1 MDKASS
7 VIAALD
13 AGKLPSQQQVDQ
25 FIDWLLQS
33 GLTEVEPSSDY
44 GELSENGRVLVQ
56 DIRDILNAYKQM
68 GDNKNGDNLIQQSL
82 WHLHEAD
89 ITNASTNISGSAPDQ
104 AQKDAAAMARSL
116 RTIFSILL
124 STMTSETQSV
134 FHDFASFMRLA
145 LADAA
150 DYVSQSAGSAAQT
163 LRQVDEE
170 VSKGERNEVGM
181 KNKPEE
187 EKFKNKDTREQFEIT
202 MDTVKE
208 AGSETIGAAQVAAA
222 TSKDLANRTNERV
235 QNAFYS
241 ICDRA
246 QENQEYHDS
255 INNIFDI
262 LRKWVHKSLDT
273 AGDVNT
279 DTSLESFID
288 DPTPEKHL
296 IQAIRGVRE
305 FFERNANGKSLDDFF
320 AALRV
325 CGVDIQQDEKLR
337 QAMDDTLDHMRRC
350 VDERDYVRSGEAQE
364 KREELKTRWRDIT
377 SADTAEGQKWRD
389 DYEKLKTQWKEFS
402 VALEGGEDLARLRKA
417 QGKLASDLEDAFVT
431 AASKAADKAAENAG
445 ALNQPVWMWQD
456 MFNAYLPRLLSI
468 LKDIPIPRTEY
479 KDNDVEF
486 VLEDL
491 DISRFALLPGHAYI
505 RNITDIDI
513 KAPAA
518 GEAQT
523 AVGSLTRVYA
533 QGVQLAL
540 REVSFWFKQKTTS
553 LGPSEFSGILELT
566 LPPQGIDVD
575 VVVRMIPNSPEGL
588 KERERKKGFW
598 DVQRVEVKVS
608 DELDLTI
615 KQSNHQ
621 VLASVLKPV
630 ITSRFR
636 DTLQTVLAENIRG
649 ALEWADN
656 VAWDVGNRAEVF
668 EDAGLP
674 RGAALVAGFWS
685 ELGKLSRGEGGL
697 LKGWK
702 ATGTGLIKDE
712 GNVRADAVFAM
723 GAEPQVLSG
732 EKRGP
737 KGNFA
742 DSLQERVATEMDV
755 DVEQLQAEVVGQAE
769 SVGQRAKEV
778 AGEAKDAV
786 KEGYQKVKS
795 FKQTVDQK
803 AAEEKKRPGWESG
816 AFDVCA

>member
-1 MDKASS
+1 MEKASS
-7 VIAALD
+7 IIAALD
-13 AGKLPSQQQVDQ
+13 AGKLPSQQQIDQ

-33 GLTEVEPSSDY
+33 GLTQVEPSPDY
-44 GELSENGRVLVQ
+44 GELSQQGSVLVQ
-56 DIRDILNAYKQM
+56 DLRDVLNAYKQL
-68 GDNKNGDNLIQQSL
+68 GDSKNGDDLIQQSL

-89 ITNASTNISGSAPDQ
+89 VSNTSTNITGSAPDQ
-104 AQKDAAAMARSL
+104 ASKDASALARAL

-124 STMTSETQSV
+124 STVTQESQSV
-134 FHDFASFMRLA
+134 LHDFASFMRLA
-145 LADAA
+145 IADAA

-170 VSKGERNEVGM
+170 IEKGDRNEAGL

-187 EKFKNKDTREQFEIT
+187 EKFKNKDTREQFEVT
-202 MDTVKE
+202 MDTIKE

-222 TSKDLANRTNERV
+222 TGKDLANRTNDRL
-235 QNAFYS
+235 QDAFNQ

-255 INNIFDI
+255 INTIFDI
-262 LRKWVHKSLDT
+262 LSKWLHKSLDT

-279 DTSLESFID
+279 DTSLESFVD

-296 IQAIRGVRE
+296 IKAIRGVRE

-320 AALRV
+320 GALRV
-325 CGVDIQQDEKLR
+325 CGVDIQQDQQLR
-337 QAMDDTLDHMRRC
+337 QAMDDTLGFMRRC
-350 VDERDYVRSGEAQE
+350 VDERGFVRSGEAQE
-364 KREELKTRWRDIT
+364 ARGQLKTRWRDIT
-377 SADTAEGQKWRD
+377 SADTPEGQKWRED
-389 DYEKLKTQWKEFS
+389 FKHLKNEGKEFS
-402 VALEGGEDLARLRKA
+402 VALEGGEDLTRLRKA
-417 QGKLASDLEDAFVT
+417 QAKLASDLEDAFAT

-445 ALNQPVWMWQD
+445 TLNQPIWMWQD
-456 MFNAYLPRLLSI
+456 IFNAYLPRLLSVI
-468 LKDIPIPRTEY
+468 KDIPIPRTEY
-479 KDNDVEF
+479 MDSDVEF
-486 VLEDL
+486 ILEDL

-513 KAPAA
+513 KAPSA

-523 AVGSLTRVYA
+523 AVGSLTRIYA
-533 QGVQLAL
+533 QGIQLAL
-540 REVSFWFKQKTTS
+540 REVSFYFRQKTSS

-566 LPPQGIDVD
+566 LPPQGVDVD

-588 KERERKKGFW
+588 KERELKKSFW

-636 DTLQTVLAENIRG
+636 DTLQTVLAENFRG
-649 ALEWADN
+649 ALEWVNN

-668 EDAGLP
+668 QDAGLP
-674 RGAALVAGFWS
+674 RGASLVAGFWS

-712 GNVRADAVFAM
+712 GNARGDAVFAM

-737 KGNFA
+737 KGNF
-742 DSLQERVATEMDV
+742 SESVKERVAAEMD
-755 DVEQLQAEVVGQAE
+755 
-769 SVGQRAKEV
+769 RAKEL
-778 AGEAKDAV
+778 AGEAKEQI
-786 KEGYQKVKS
+786 KEGYQQVKS
-795 FKQTVDQK
+795 FTQTVK
-803 AAEEKKRPGWESG
+803 NKAEEEKRKPGWESS
-816 AFDVCA
+816 AFDVSA